1 VTERTSEQ
9 VGMVLGTEDS
19 TPLTFWV
26 GVDPESYLQLDDTV
40 LVQTPVPGHEPVR
53 ITGIV
58 QDVRARHEGAQFDTD
73 VFLVDRGVLPVDTA
87 VAAQVVATRF
97 EPEVFVPPMPGIPAL
112 RARGKDRDEALYF
125 DQMQRR
131 LPAGLTRDGEPV
143 FLDLDFLDGSR
154 GAHVNISGVSGVATK
169 TTYALFLLYALFHS
183 DALGAY
189 GANTK
194 AIVFNVKGED
204 LMWLDTPNARLT
216 EDDREDYEHLG
227 LRAGAFESVGLWAP
241 IRPDSGGRAIPHVEG
256 RSEGVTAYFWTI
268 REFVRER
275 FLRFMFAEA
284 EDERSQIADLVARVE
299 AQLDRECEDDPEH
312 DATVRF
318 SGYPVSDFAQLC
330 DIVANEV
337 DADGSPWRGRVSDA
351 TVSAFL
357 RRLEQLEL
365 ASRRLTAGRMKG
377 ERRSVRRGQSVE
389 FADHRDYVPGDD
401 FRFVDW
407 NVYQRFGK
415 LLVRLYEEEEDLG
428 ILFIV
433 DASAS
438 MAFGDG
444 RKLDQARRLV
454 AALSYVGLAN
464 LDRVAITAVADGV
477 VARLPPTRGK
487 ARIFKVF
494 QFLREVEAGGST
506 DLGEALTKVVAQHKR
521 RGLAVLV
528 SDLYDPAGFERG
540 INVLRYNKFE
550 PYVLHVV
557 DPADFRPKLRGDVHV
572 YDVETGDERE
582 VTVTEGLLG
591 KLEAAHRDY
600 LADIER
606 FCAKNQVSYFRAS
619 VDEPFDQLV
628 LQVFRRGGFL
638 R

>member
-1 VTERTSEQ
+1 MTERTSEQ

-216 EDDREDYEHLG
+216 PQDREDYDRLG
-227 LRAGAFESVGLWAP
+227 LPSGAFESVGLWAP
-241 IRPDSGGRAIPHVEG
+241 VRPDAGGEAIPQVEG
-256 RSEGVTAYFWTI
+256 RSQGVTAYYWTV
-268 REFVRER
+268 REFVRDKL
-275 FLRFMFAEA
+275 LRFCFAEA

-299 AQLDRECEDDPEH
+299 SYLDRECEDDPDH
-312 DATVRF
+312 DATVVF
-318 SGYPVSDFAQLC
+318 GGYPVQDFAQLC
-330 DIVANEV
+330 DVIANEV
-337 DADGSPWRGRVSDA
+337 DADGSAWRGRVSDA

-357 RRLEQLEL
+357 RRLDAARFRMGHLIWGRQAEHPERHRIDWEANQVTVVDIHNLHDRAKRFVTGVAIKRLFDHKEQMGRREPLAFLVLDEL
-365 ASRRLTAGRMKG
+365 NRYAPREGWSPIKEVLLDVAERGRSLGMILVGAEQTASEV
-377 ERRSVRRGQSVE
+377 ERRVIANSAFRVVGRLDTAEAQRSEYGFLPAVTRQRASILKPGSMILQQPHIPVPLQIR
-389 FADHRDYVPGDD
+389 FPFPAWATRAD
-401 FRFVDW
+401 
-407 NVYQRFGK
+407 
-415 LLVRLYEEEEDLG
+415 E
-428 ILFIV
+428 
-433 DASAS
+433 
-438 MAFGDG
+438 
-444 RKLDQARRLV
+444 
-454 AALSYVGLAN
+454 AAPEG
-464 LDRVAITAVADGV
+464 
-477 VARLPPTRGK
+477 
-487 ARIFKVF
+487 
-494 QFLREVEAGGST
+494 
-506 DLGEALTKVVAQHKR
+506 
-521 RGLAVLV
+521 
-528 SDLYDPAGFERG
+528 
-540 INVLRYNKFE
+540 
-550 PYVLHVV
+550 
-557 DPADFRPKLRGDVHV
+557 GDVFARF
-572 YDVETGDERE
+572 EGD
-582 VTVTEGLLG
+582 
-591 KLEAAHRDY
+591 
-600 LADIER
+600 
-606 FCAKNQVSYFRAS
+606 
-619 VDEPFDQLV
+619 
-628 LQVFRRGGFL
+628 
-638 R
+638 

>member
-1 VTERTSEQ
+1 
-9 VGMVLGTEDS
+9 MVLGTEDS

-216 EDDREDYEHLG
+216 PQDREDYDRLG
-227 LRAGAFESVGLWAP
+227 LPSGAFESVGLWAP
-241 IRPDSGGRAIPHVEG
+241 VRPDAGGEAIPQVEG
-256 RSEGVTAYFWTI
+256 RSQGVTAYYWTV
-268 REFVRER
+268 REFVRDKL
-275 FLRFMFAEA
+275 LRFCFAEA

-299 AQLDRECEDDPEH
+299 SYLDRECEDDPDH
-312 DATVRF
+312 DATVVF
-318 SGYPVSDFAQLC
+318 GGYPVQDFAQLC
-330 DIVANEV
+330 DVIANEV
-337 DADGSPWRGRVSDA
+337 DADGSAWRGRVSDA

-357 RRLEQLEL
+357 RRLDAARFRMGHLIWGRQAEHPERHRIDWEANQVTVVDIHNLHDRAKRFVTGVAIKRLFDHKEQMGRREPLAFLVLDEL
-365 ASRRLTAGRMKG
+365 NRYAPREGWSPIKEVLLDVAERGRSLGMILVGAEQTASEV
-377 ERRSVRRGQSVE
+377 ERRVIANSAFRVVGRLDTAEAQRSEYGFLPAVTRQRASILKPGSMILQQPHIPVPLQIR
-389 FADHRDYVPGDD
+389 FPFPAWATRAD
-401 FRFVDW
+401 
-407 NVYQRFGK
+407 
-415 LLVRLYEEEEDLG
+415 E
-428 ILFIV
+428 
-433 DASAS
+433 
-438 MAFGDG
+438 
-444 RKLDQARRLV
+444 
-454 AALSYVGLAN
+454 AAPEG
-464 LDRVAITAVADGV
+464 
-477 VARLPPTRGK
+477 
-487 ARIFKVF
+487 
-494 QFLREVEAGGST
+494 
-506 DLGEALTKVVAQHKR
+506 
-521 RGLAVLV
+521 
-528 SDLYDPAGFERG
+528 
-540 INVLRYNKFE
+540 
-550 PYVLHVV
+550 
-557 DPADFRPKLRGDVHV
+557 GDVFARF
-572 YDVETGDERE
+572 EGD
-582 VTVTEGLLG
+582 
-591 KLEAAHRDY
+591 
-600 LADIER
+600 
-606 FCAKNQVSYFRAS
+606 
-619 VDEPFDQLV
+619 
-628 LQVFRRGGFL
+628 
-638 R
+638 